1 MKEFF
6 NPRTPQRTGFQDCW
20 KKQSSNG
27 HCSGAE
33 VLAPPALPQAPG
45 QGGVSS
51 QNKIQR
57 TPRSTAKIFKIVQRL
72 GARQTPN
79 MFVSAALPEAKGVRG
94 APTTTSH
101 WKAAPRT
108 SRTAATQVLLFLSPL
123 CQKIIAE
130 GSTSLLFSYDIDKK
144 FYFLKLMD
152 HPRWLNLLKSLLI
165 LIKPLSSDLMPNDP
179 SVPISRFYNYDM
191 INP

>member
-6 NPRTPQRTGFQDCW
+6 NPRTSQRTGFQDCW

-27 HCSGAE
+27 LEQRSWPLQCCRRF
-33 VLAPPALPQAPG
+33 QG
-45 QGGVSS
+45 QGGVSF

-57 TPRSTAKIFKIVQRL
+57 TPRSTEKIFKIVQGL
-72 GARQTPN
+72 GARQAPN
-79 MFVSAALPEAKGVRG
+79 IFVSAALPEAKGVRG

-101 WKAAPRT
+101 WKATPRT
-108 SRTAATQVLLFLSPL
+108 SRTAATQVLVFLSPL